1 MSKDTLVQGQG
12 SSPVQTWSQT
22 SPRAAAV
29 APDRILVADE
39 DPVTARFLRS
49 LLEREGYEVLVAA
62 DGDRAL
68 ELARMGRP
76 SLIISDLTMPY
87 RDGYGLLREVREDE
101 LLAETPV
108 VILSMRDREQDIVR
122 GFEEGADDYL
132 TKPFHARELLV
143 RIRKLIAR
151 GTGRG

>member
-1 MSKDTLVQGQG
+1 MSKEGLVRGATGGGQA
-12 SSPVQTWSQT
+12 WSQAP
-22 SPRAAAV
+22 PRMAAV
-29 APDRILVADE
+29 GHNRILVADE

-49 LLEREGYEVLVAA
+49 LLEREGYEVIVAA
-62 DGDRAL
+62 DGTRAL
-68 ELARMGRP
+68 ELARMGKP

-87 RDGYGLLREVREDE
+87 CDGYGLIRELRQDE
-101 LLAETPV
+101 ELAQTPV

-143 RIRKLIAR
+143 RIRKLIER